1 MPWPGRSLHENA
13 RCSECSFGDPLVLMT
28 LKGAMTGLSEARL
41 PEESLCS
48 SLAPFL
54 ISFHP
59 SQWVILKSLF
69 TVPREQ
75 PCTGH
80 RLMVTHIRGA
90 ILLLSA
96 WGPPPCNYTT
106 LIQLSQTESWVACS
120 LFFLS
125 FTFSFSFLFSFFLK
139 SGQTWEALLND

>member
-1 MPWPGRSLHENA
+1 
-13 RCSECSFGDPLVLMT
+13 MT

-41 PEESLCS
+41 PEESLRS

-59 SQWVILKSLF
+59 SQRVILKSLF

-75 PCTGH
+75 PRTGH
-80 RLMVTHIRGA
+80 CLMVTHIRGA

-106 LIQLSQTESWVACS
+106 LI
-120 LFFLS
+120 
-125 FTFSFSFLFSFFLK
+125 
-139 SGQTWEALLND
+139 